1 MRAPTALATRNT
13 PVAFPPNY
21 RQERSN
27 RERAKQRK
35 AQEKLAK
42 REEKTMTRK
51 QEPGEGEPDVP
62 PVEQKDE

>member
-1 MRAPTALATRNT
+1 M
-13 PVAFPPNY
+13 AFPPNY

-42 REEKTMTRK
+42 REEKSITRK
-51 QEPGEGEPDVP
+51 PEPGDGEAPTP
-62 PVEQKDE
+62 PAEHKDE

>member
-1 MRAPTALATRNT
+1 M
-13 PVAFPPNY
+13 AFPPNY

-42 REEKTMTRK
+42 REEKSMTRK
-51 QEPGEGEPDVP
+51 PEPGEGETSAP
-62 PVEQKDE
+62 PAEQKDD

>member
-1 MRAPTALATRNT
+1 M
-13 PVAFPPNY
+13 AFPPNY

-42 REEKTMTRK
+42 REEKSMTRK
-51 QEPGEGEPDVP
+51 PEPGEGETTAP
-62 PVEQKDE
+62 PAEHKDE

>member
-1 MRAPTALATRNT
+1 M
-13 PVAFPPNY
+13 AFPPNY

-42 REEKTMTRK
+42 REEKSMNRNHTTEDGETHTPSV
-51 QEPGEGEPDVP
+51 EP
-62 PVEQKDE
+62 KDD